1 MEACNPNAQNI
12 EVYINFQYLCDHFD
26 EYGISLKTPEADT
39 SDSNEEGLIAL
50 KIKVVEKVVE
60 HFEEDTH
67 SVSPIRIDGVV
78 GTHSRILTFLH
89 DLEKLGNVLF
99 NESKILI
106 KVTDGE
112 LVDITS
118 MQQIYDQAVVFVVY
132 NSNEDYSSDIDTDS
146 NASGD
151 TLILSDNDD

>member
-1 MEACNPNAQNI
+1 M
-12 EVYINFQYLCDHFD
+12 EVYINFKYLCDHFD
-26 EYGISLKTPEADT
+26 EYGISLTKPEADT
-39 SDSNEEGLIAL
+39 SDSKDEGLMAL

-60 HFEEDTH
+60 HFDKETH

-106 KVTDGE
+106 KGTDGE
-112 LVDITS
+112 FVDITS
-118 MQQIYDQAVVFVVY
+118 MRQIHDQAVIFVML